1 MPWKG
6 KNRRIWPLGIGV
18 QVQQQR
24 SLIMIIKNVLHKII
38 YNEQID

>member
-6 KNRRIWPLGIGV
+6 KNRHLWSLGIGV